1 MNISQSSS
9 NQSDFL
15 VQYFIK
21 TIDLLTDLT
30 GSNVPQIVH
39 LSELRS
45 LPIETFGHNWVV
57 FLEVY
62 HLKPFTKGIRRKQL
76 HDGLHVLTGYGVDR
90 MGEAELQA
98 FLCGASFHSIFSVLH
113 IILMLGLIH
122 SIPLSEQ
129 NAKRLQSAFRRGRQ
143 STFKSATWQPEKLWH
158 LSLSEVKSKFK
169 IE

>member
-30 GSNVPQIVH
+30 GSNVPQIVNI
-39 LSELRS
+39 SVLRS
-45 LPIETFGHNWVV
+45 LPIETFGNSWVS
-57 FLEVY
+57 FLEQNQ
-62 HLKPFTKGIRRKQL
+62 LKPFTKGIRRKQL

-113 IILMLGLIH
+113 IILMLGLIN

-129 NAKRLQSAFRRGRQ
+129 NLKRLQSAFRRGRQ
-143 STFKSATWQPEKLWH
+143 SNFKSVTWQPEELWH
-158 LSLSEVKSKFK
+158 LPLSEVKAQFQ

>member
-9 NQSDFL
+9 NQSDLL

-30 GSNVPQIVH
+30 GANVSQIVNI
-39 LSELRS
+39 SELRS
-45 LPIETFGHNWVV
+45 LPIETFGYCWSG
-57 FLEVY
+57 FLEQ
-62 HLKPFTKGIRRKQL
+62 HQLQPFIKGIRRKQL

-90 MGEAELQA
+90 LGEAELQA
-98 FLCGASFHSIFSVLH
+98 FLCGASSQSIFAILH

-122 SIPLSEQ
+122 STPLAAQ
-129 NAKRLQSAFRRGRQ
+129 NVKRLQAAFRRGHQ

-158 LSLSEVKSKFK
+158 LPLSEVKSKFK